1 MEIIMQNQAIDPQS
15 EYSYFGM
22 QSSWGVTKHFGGLRA
37 TDELATL
44 CHLGEGKSVLVVG
57 CGIGLTPCHLV
68 KHYGCRVVGVDLSEK
83 MIGWSRKRAE
93 RKGLADRI
101 ELRLAD
107 AQELP
112 FEDGHFDA
120 VVIESVNAFVPE
132 KPRAFSQYARV
143 IQPGGYVGMNEGT
156 WVRSSPPAEL
166 LKFIERA
173 MGADFQ
179 TAEEWKDLL
188 IGAGLEVTTAKT
200 YRINALRQRL
210 DENSGLDARDWM
222 DRMRAIGS
230 FIRSY
235 VTDPKLR
242 QYAKEIMPSR
252 AIIRDM
258 FEYLG
263 YGNYVGRKP

>member
-1 MEIIMQNQAIDPQS
+1 MQTNDPAPQS
-15 EYSYFGM
+15 EYSYFGL

-44 CHLGEGKSVLVVG
+44 CHLAEGKSVLVVG

-68 KHYGCRVVGVDLSEK
+68 KNYGCRVVGVDLSEK
-83 MIGWSRKRAE
+83 MIEWSRKRAE

-107 AQELP
+107 AQVLP
-112 FEDGHFDA
+112 FDDGRFDA
-120 VVIESVNAFVPE
+120 VVIESVNAFVPD
-132 KPRAFSQYARV
+132 KPKAFGEYARV
-143 IQPGGYVGMNEGT
+143 IRPGGYVGINEGT

-173 MGADFQ
+173 MGADFH
-179 TAEEWKDLL
+179 TAEAWKDYF
-188 IGAGLEVTTAKT
+188 IGARLEVTTAKT
-200 YRINALRQRL
+200 YRIKALRQRL
-210 DENSGLDARDWM
+210 DENAGLDLSDWM

-235 VTDPKLR
+235 ATDPKLR
-242 QYAKEIMPSR
+242 QYAKTIMPSR
-252 AIIRDM
+252 ATIRDM